1 MSDDFR
7 FPRFFL
13 HFLLVPLGTGP
24 VFQTDGSMGYNR
36 HDYNMKKIMLFLFT
50 FVSVTMGFAQQQVA
64 TLNHNDSITP
74 FYGAGALQQAHAVA
88 APGDIIT
95 LSSGTFNAVNITK
108 AVTIR
113 GAGMFADTA
122 SNTMAT
128 FVVGEFTINLPQDS
142 MRLSIEGIRFSQQLY
157 ISLYNAYFSKCKF
170 DGRFIGNSSNYCN
183 NTTFVNCIFLKDLNN
198 IKGSIFINSVISPFN
213 TGLYDFRYNPNNTFN
228 NCIVNAYMS
237 FINDGN
243 IYSNCIMRGQ
253 PNNPSSSCFN
263 CLGSGVNSSGQVT
276 GIFFS
281 SPQNNNCKN
290 ISSWESVFKTFT
302 GTYYEG
308 ETFELQDSIAT
319 KYLGTDGTQIGIYG
333 GVMPFD
339 PKVGNPKIR
348 RCNVARRSTAD
359 GKLSVDI
366 EVVP

>member
-1 MSDDFR
+1 
-7 FPRFFL
+7 
-13 HFLLVPLGTGP
+13 
-24 VFQTDGSMGYNR
+24 
-36 HDYNMKKIMLFLFT
+36 
-50 FVSVTMGFAQQQVA
+50 
-64 TLNHNDSITP
+64 
-74 FYGAGALQQAHAVA
+74 
-88 APGDIIT
+88 
-95 LSSGTFNAVNITK
+95 
-108 AVTIR
+108 
-113 GAGMFADTA
+113 MFADTA

-142 MRLSIEGIRFSQQLY
+142 MRLSIEGIHFSQQLY
-157 ISLYNAYFSKCKF
+157 ITSLYNAYFSKCKF
-170 DGRFIGNSSNYCN
+170 DGSFIGYSPNYCN
-183 NTTFVNCIFLKDLNN
+183 TTTFVNCILIKAIQN
-198 IKGSIFINSVISPFN
+198 IKGSLFINCVVSTNNDNSNN
-213 TGLYDFRYNPNNTFN
+213 TNSFSSNSNNTFN
-228 NCIVNAYMS
+228 NCIVNAYGN
-237 FINDGN
+237 IVGNGN
-243 IYSNCIMRGQ
+243 IYSNCIVKANWG
-253 PNNPSSSCFN
+253 NLSSAFFN
-263 CLGSGVNSSGQVT
+263 CIGT
-276 GIFFS
+276 GIGGSFFRT
-281 SPQNNNCKN
+281 PINNNCIN